1 MESLILYT
9 LVFLCLSLTVWLSL
23 LFLKYRKLKE
33 NFRKY
38 KKSLRSIAKTINSV
52 RYGNLFE
59 RVDTASH
66 SVLPNFSESIDRM
79 IEAIVDREDMINEY
93 QADLNRQIEAQKEI
107 VKLKEDFVATL
118 THDLKVPIIAENNM
132 LNFLLENRFG
142 ELNDKQ
148 KEAVFHLKNSNKEL
162 VELVEILLETYK
174 LNETNIQ
181 LTKDDVDMNRLIEKV
196 LEEMKPIADT
206 DSIVFCF
213 KSTCTSTVPVD
224 EFYLKRVL
232 KNIVLNAISFSSPNS
247 QIDVEFSCRENE
259 NGYLVKIKNY
269 GKIIIEEDLDHIFDK
284 YFSTSKKFRK
294 VGTGLG
300 LYLSN
305 KIIKA
310 HNGELSAVCSEKENT
325 TTMIISLPGELQDA
339 QNMIQ

>member
-1 MESLILYT
+1 MNGLIALY
-9 LVFLCLSLTVWLSL
+9 FL
-23 LFLKYRKLKE
+23 LFLCCILTIWHVFLLIKYRKLKDT
-33 NFRKY
+33 FRKY

-59 RVDTASH
+59 RVDSLSH
-66 SVLPNFSESIDRM
+66 SVLPNFSDSIDRM
-79 IEAIVDREDMINEY
+79 IESIVDREDMINEY
-93 QADLNRQIEAQKEI
+93 QADLSKQIETQKEI

-142 ELNDKQ
+142 ELNEKQ
-148 KEAVFHLKNSNKEL
+148 KEAVCHLKNSNKEL
-162 VELVEILLETYK
+162 IELVEILLETYK
-174 LNETNIQ
+174 LNETNIE
-181 LTKDDVDMNRLIEKV
+181 LTRENVDLNRLIEKII
-196 LEEMKPIADT
+196 LEMQPIADSADVRIQYKT
-206 DSIVFCF
+206 SCEDSVF
-213 KSTCTSTVPVD
+213 VD

-232 KNIVLNAISFSSPNS
+232 KNIILNAISFSNS
-247 QIDVEFSCRENE
+247 HSSIDIDFVKDEKNF
-259 NGYLVKIKNY
+259 LLKIKNY
-269 GKIIIEEDLDHIFDK
+269 GKIIKEEDIEHIFDK

-310 HNGELSAVCSEKENT
+310 HNGTLKAQCNEKENT
-325 TTMIISLPGELQDA
+325 TTMVISLPCELQQQ
-339 QNMIQ
+339 QNML